1 MIADQI
7 TIFGALFAGLLSF
20 LSPCVLP
27 LVPPYLCFLAGTSL
41 EQLENGDDDD
51 PALSRRVMISSLLFV
66 LGFTTVFVMLGA
78 SASLVGQF
86 ILSNAPLLSK
96 IAGGVI
102 ILFGLHFLGLFK
114 FAFVNR
120 EVRYHH
126 EKKPPGILGAYLVGI
141 AFAFGW
147 TPCIGPVLAVILA
160 VASTQDTLA
169 QGAFLLAIYSLGLGI
184 PFMLASLG
192 VKPFLH
198 FMSRFR
204 KHIGMVEKAM
214 GGMLVVVGVMFIN
227 GSFTD
232 LSYWFLETFPGLA
245 NIG

>member
-1 MIADQI
+1 MVDQL
-7 TIFGALFAGLLSF
+7 TLFGVLFAGLLSF

-41 EQLENGDDDD
+41 EQLENGDEDD
-51 PALSRRVMISSLLFV
+51 PAMPRRVMLSSLLFV

-78 SASLVGQF
+78 SASFVGKF
-86 ILSNAPLLSK
+86 ILSNADILSK
-96 IAGGVI
+96 IAGVVVI
-102 ILFGLHFLGLFK
+102 GFGLHFLGIFR
-114 FAFVNR
+114 FALVNR

-126 EKKPPGILGAYLVGI
+126 DKKPPGILGAYLVGV

-169 QGAFLLAIYSLGLGI
+169 QGAFLLMIYSLGLGI

-204 KHIGMVEKAM
+204 SHIGKVEKAM
-214 GGMLVVVGVMFIN
+214 GGMLVVVGVMFIT
-227 GSFTD
+227 GSFTE
-232 LSYWFLETFPGLA
+232 LSYWFLETFPSLA
-245 NIG
+245 TIG